1 MAKKIP
7 NIKPSQPWQRF
18 EVGRT
23 ILYKVRWI
31 KNILLLHKYHS
42 RIIFTV
48 LPRFRSNRTK
58 GQEFSKNF
66 LNKVLFDLNRKQF
79 RIHLIYRYAK
89 CRVGMQDQSI
99 CNYIGCVL
107 LMHFTLLC
115 AKPTPRPIK
124 GKQAFECCFLVFF
137 TCLCKPPGPPK
148 GSNSSKHSERSPHC
162 GCFFWRLFPLTSLET
177 NKLNSSCAWNNTL
190 HTKTSKSARRQIVLS
205 VVDHGFITLLFHHFV
220 LSKFF
225 LTYS

>member
-124 GKQAFECCFLVFF
+124 GKQAFECCFLVFLHACANHLVHPRVV
-137 TCLCKPPGPPK
+137 TRQNTPK
-148 GSNSSKHSERSPHC
+148 EVLTAVVFFGA
-162 GCFFWRLFPLTSLET
+162 CFHLLHWKLTSSILPVLEIT
-177 NKLNSSCAWNNTL
+177 
-190 HTKTSKSARRQIVLS
+190 R
-205 VVDHGFITLLFHHFV
+205 FIQKQV
-220 LSKFF
+220 KVREGK
-225 LTYS
+225 